1 MYDLCAAALRGKK
14 NAMLNP
20 VFLNKNVDNNQLS
33 QVGDKTIAM
42 RTLTCISCLFGEW
55 GGINVELQR
64 CVLHFDVKTF
74 LWQKWG

>member
-33 QVGDKTIAM
+33 QVGDKP
-42 RTLTCISCLFGEW
+42 LL
-55 GGINVELQR
+55 
-64 CVLHFDVKTF
+64 
-74 LWQKWG
+74 